1 MFLFKHPYLVFIILI
16 LLFVG
21 CSKTPKKSQK
31 PRCEALLATKFN
43 SMDEFTEIVNLKYI
57 NKSNDSC
64 SGTVQIQYKNQ
75 GQTISSQLSEG
86 VTQGDIVSAHK
97 GSIWNKI
104 SLVLQAPYAII
115 KRKELS
121 QIFMLAR
128 RRPAIFGENDVAF
141 YDLAQ
146 ASMQNIIVNKNAF
159 KSYRDSLEKGY
170 INTFNHITAQA
181 LITAIYNE
189 EIAHYIA
196 SVHER
201 HHMPQLVSGKFTEFQ
216 LNDTINFPVDN
227 YVDIINNEIGQ
238 ELGNFLKY
246 KYTINQETIWT
257 ADFTCKFLNEVQDYY
272 AQSFD
277 IEIKPY
283 QKSDSL
289 IKRFSQKIETVKN
302 IKSYI

>member
-31 PRCEALLATKFN
+31 PRCKALLATKFN

-104 SLVLQAPYAII
+104 SLIIQAPYAII

-146 ASMQNIIVNKNAF
+146 ASMQNIWLSSF
-159 KSYRDSLEKGY
+159 L
-170 INTFNHITAQA
+170 
-181 LITAIYNE
+181 LIIAYGACMIK
-189 EIAHYIA
+189 EI
-196 SVHER
+196 
-201 HHMPQLVSGKFTEFQ
+201 LFQ
-216 LNDTINFPVDN
+216 MEPL
-227 YVDIINNEIGQ
+227 
-238 ELGNFLKY
+238 
-246 KYTINQETIWT
+246 
-257 ADFTCKFLNEVQDYY
+257 
-272 AQSFD
+272 
-277 IEIKPY
+277 
-283 QKSDSL
+283 
-289 IKRFSQKIETVKN
+289 
-302 IKSYI
+302 